1 MGMGMVI
8 DQIIQLMTRVL
19 ITDELRDNYEDIFD
33 ILINTTGLLDKLP
46 ERLELAKQIKGFK
59 ETPRGMITTVVNKC
73 QDVNRTLG
81 HLIGSFIAIK
91 KENSGNERYATAMTA
106 LTDGMNTIAEGARKK
121 SEEQATKELANDK
134 KFRTFMKFL
143 IDHQP
148 DGMKKYAN
156 AKGYR
161 RDTFLE
167 LARAKQILPG
177 DMIGFY
183 RKKLYSTINYTHA
196 GIYAPYNSQGYVI
209 HLQQKGGKF
218 AWGGVNKCAEVK
230 CEKLEEVLT
239 KDDCA
244 FIIREGE
251 TCSEQADIL
260 SKVEACL
267 FEEAI
272 ECTYNSLY
280 GSCQTFCSKILGA
293 NLYSELNFE
302 VAHEDAGAMKA
313 MAGWILSD
321 EEDRH

>member
-1 MGMGMVI
+1 M
-8 DQIIQLMTRVL
+8 
-19 ITDELRDNYEDIFD
+19 
-33 ILINTTGLLDKLP
+33 
-46 ERLELAKQIKGFK
+46 
-59 ETPRGMITTVVNKC
+59 
-73 QDVNRTLG
+73 
-81 HLIGSFIAIK
+81 
-91 KENSGNERYATAMTA
+91 
-106 LTDGMNTIAEGARKK
+106 
-121 SEEQATKELANDK
+121 
-134 KFRTFMKFL
+134 
-143 IDHQP
+143 
-148 DGMKKYAN
+148 
-156 AKGYR
+156 
-161 RDTFLE
+161 
-167 LARAKQILPG
+167 
-177 DMIGFY
+177 
-183 RKKLYSTINYTHA
+183 
-196 GIYAPYNSQGYVI
+196 
-209 HLQQKGGKF
+209 
-218 AWGGVNKCAEVK
+218 NKCAEVK